1 MSLELGRLERV
12 ELRNIWV
19 NEAMHFT
26 PWLAQAENLRLLGE
40 AIGIDLELEA
50 QEKSV
55 GPFSADI
62 LCKDTANDN
71 WVLIENQL
79 ERTDHKHL
87 GQLITYASGLKAV
100 TIVWIA
106 NPFTAEHR
114 SALDWLNEITD
125 SRFNFFGLE
134 VELWKIGDS
143 NVAPKF
149 NVISKPNDW
158 SKTVSEGVA
167 RVETEGLTDVKQR
180 NLEFWT
186 FFREFAATYKSEIR
200 LQKAA
205 PQHWMNLS
213 IGRSGF
219 GLCAVSSTWNSEKE
233 VYDEGEIRAEVII
246 NNPYAKQ
253 HFELLKSQAP
263 EIEAELGYPLT
274 WQSIPTTKS
283 CKIYTRKSA
292 YIGNRNDWENQSAW
306 LLDRL
311 DELRKIFGP
320 RILRLPASDNLSIS
334 HDEESL
340 DV

>member
-1 MSLELGRLERV
+1 MTPELGRLERV
-12 ELRNIWV
+12 ELRNIWA

-26 PWLAQAENLRLLGE
+26 PWLAQENNLALLGE

-50 QEKSV
+50 TEKSV

-62 LCKDTANDN
+62 LCKDTANEN

-106 NPFTAEHR
+106 NPFTEEHR

-167 RVETEGLTDVKQR
+167 RVENEGLTDTKQLQ
-180 NLEFWT
+180 LEFWT
-186 FFREFAATYKSEIR
+186 YFHEYAKSNA
-200 LQKAA
+200 KGFKPTKPH
-205 PQHWMNLS
+205 PQHWMNMS

-219 GLCAVSSTWNSEKE
+219 RLTAIASLWNSETQSYSPNE
-233 VYDEGEIRAEVII
+233 LRAQIEIHD
-246 NNPYAKQ
+246 NNNAKLYFEKLREQ
-253 HFELLKSQAP
+253 AQQIEFELGFPVTWFNDP
-263 EIEAELGYPLT
+263 EKI
-274 WQSIPTTKS
+274 S
-283 CKIYTRKSA
+283 CKIVTS
-292 YIGNRNDWENQSAW
+292 NSVNLNDRPDWNNQCKW
-306 LLDRL
+306 LVKRL
-311 DELRKIFGP
+311 DDLHRVFWH
-320 RILRLPASDNLSIS
+320 RIRDL
-334 HDEESL
+334 
-340 DV
+340 